1 MKKVLITACLVFG
14 SAYSQ
19 ASTEVDCTYDVVK
32 KAVYGGWSDCRTHNG
47 SLIEQFVQPSSQ
59 QVVLITG
66 YDNNNVLS
74 SCFANVDFW
83 GYENVS
89 VKQCKYKPE
98 LQIRM
103 LRVEASSETL
113 VWIDAS
119 DQDGHIARSEIWV
132 NGVKQNLEIVG
143 LNGAPGTKFAVTGKV
158 TDNDGYTTSTS
169 REITL
174 LYRPDNPCD
183 VDPRRCR

>member
-1 MKKVLITACLVFG
+1 MKKVLLTACLVFG

-103 LRVEASSETL
+103 FRMEDSTETK
-113 VWIDAS
+113 VWIEGS
-119 DQDGHIARSEIWV
+119 DQDGHITKAELWV
-132 NGVKQNLEIVG
+132 NGVKRNSNNTSLRG
-143 LNGAPGTKFAVTGKV
+143 PAGTEFEVRAKV
-158 TDNDGYTTSTS
+158 TDNDGYTASTMRTIS
-169 REITL
+169 L
-174 LYRPDNPCD
+174 VYRPNNPCD